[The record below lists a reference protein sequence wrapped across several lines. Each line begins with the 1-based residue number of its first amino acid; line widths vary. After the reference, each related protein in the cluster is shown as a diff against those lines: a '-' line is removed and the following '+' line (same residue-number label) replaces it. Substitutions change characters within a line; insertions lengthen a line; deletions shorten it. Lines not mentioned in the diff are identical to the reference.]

1 MGWGEVGDVSS
12 DVEVLADAREE
23 RVSGK
28 SRYRP
33 PPPVNRDIFVALDR
47 QLGQFCC
54 GFEEFRWT
62 ERQLQFSQPEDAF
75 PGRAHIRRGM
85 QRILDER
92 CQLMAGTHVGSGL
105 RGVPS
110 NPCRGEQVEPADVSR
125 LKAARA
131 EFCSALA
138 AAFVRRSGTIFLTLA
153 VVLGL
158 PVLWLRSGV
167 ETVQAAVSLPDA
179 MLMLLVYSLA
189 GLVFGVLVWVVAPA
203 FILAYLVTLWK
214 LGKRR

>member
-1 MGWGEVGDVSS
+1 
-12 DVEVLADAREE
+12 
-23 RVSGK
+23 
-28 SRYRP
+28 
-33 PPPVNRDIFVALDR
+33 
-47 QLGQFCC
+47 
-54 GFEEFRWT
+54 
-62 ERQLQFSQPEDAF
+62 
-75 PGRAHIRRGM
+75 
-85 QRILDER
+85 
-92 CQLMAGTHVGSGL
+92 MAGTHVGSGL

-110 NPCRGEQVEPADVSR
+110 NPCRGEQVEPADVFR

>member
-1 MGWGEVGDVSS
+1 M
-12 DVEVLADAREE
+12 
-23 RVSGK
+23 
-28 SRYRP
+28 
-33 PPPVNRDIFVALDR
+33 
-47 QLGQFCC
+47 
-54 GFEEFRWT
+54 
-62 ERQLQFSQPEDAF
+62 
-75 PGRAHIRRGM
+75 
-85 QRILDER
+85 
-92 CQLMAGTHVGSGL
+92 
-105 RGVPS
+105 
-110 NPCRGEQVEPADVSR
+110 SR